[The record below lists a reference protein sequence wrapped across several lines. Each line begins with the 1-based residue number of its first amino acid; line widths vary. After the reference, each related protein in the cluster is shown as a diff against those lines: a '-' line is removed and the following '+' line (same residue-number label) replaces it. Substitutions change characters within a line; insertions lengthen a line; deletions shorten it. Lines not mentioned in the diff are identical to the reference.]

1 MSLFKR
7 LMMFSLCFTM
17 ICSQFNLS
25 VYALESDHSKQ
36 EMTNNNVIE
45 EDIEKKILSEVMYV
59 IMQRSKINSLMNM
72 DMMK

>member
-45 EDIEKKILSEVMYV
+45 EDIEKKILS
-59 IMQRSKINSLMNM
+59 
-72 DMMK
+72 